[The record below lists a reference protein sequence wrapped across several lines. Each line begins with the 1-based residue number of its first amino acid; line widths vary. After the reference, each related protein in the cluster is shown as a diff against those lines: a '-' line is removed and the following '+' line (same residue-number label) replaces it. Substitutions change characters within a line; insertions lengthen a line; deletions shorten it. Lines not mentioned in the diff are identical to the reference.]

1 MAYILLC
8 QEKELLRLYCP
19 HWRLTFPPGVSM
31 KLRNLMFS
39 LAGLVPILFCAVA
52 AGAASRNDTLLIV
65 REQGPNSLDIMGM
78 GTNRPAYG
86 LSWNVYDRL
95 LTYGK
100 TTDASG
106 FLKYDFKKMEPELAE
121 SWEISPDG
129 LTLTFRLRKDAVF
142 HDGTPV
148 TAEDVKW
155 SFDRAVS
162 VGGFPTFQMSTGSM
176 TKAEQFTVVDAYTFK
191 VSLPRKDKLA
201 LPNIGTPV
209 PAIINSKL
217 ARKHATEKDPWA
229 MEWLKNNDAGSGAF
243 RVREYKPG
251 VQTVYE
257 RFEQWKCGE
266 KPALKTIIERVVPS
280 ASTRRAM
287 LEKGDVDISFD
298 LSPKDAVA
306 LLENKKIK
314 VEGLP
319 IENCMWFVDMNVTKP
334 PFDNLKV
341 RQAVSYAVPYEAI
354 FEASIYGRA
363 AKLFGAASGMPATAQ
378 WMQPYSFRT
387 DLEKA
392 RELLADAGFPNGFST
407 TLSFNLGT
415 ATWGEPAALLLQ
427 ENLKKIGIETTIE
440 KIPGANWRSEMAKKN
455 MPLLV
460 DNMGG
465 WLNYA
470 DYFFFWNYH
479 SQNGVFN
486 TMSYQN
492 KEMDS
497 YIEAARFAE
506 DQETYD
512 KSIINCIAKAIAD
525 APRLPLYQPNL
536 DVAMQRGINGYTY
549 WFHRQMDYR
558 GISKK

>member
-1 MAYILLC
+1 
-8 QEKELLRLYCP
+8 
-19 HWRLTFPPGVSM
+19 M
-31 KLRNLMFS
+31 KLRKSVLRLAASAVILMF
-39 LAGLVPILFCAVA
+39 AVSA
-52 AGAASRNDTLLIV
+52 AKAAPRDETLLVV
-65 REQGPNSLDIMGM
+65 REQGPNSMDIMGM

-100 TTDASG
+100 MTDASG
-106 FLKYDFKKMEPELAE
+106 ALKYDFQQMAPELAE
-121 SWEISPDG
+121 SWEVSPDG
-129 LTLTFRLRKDAVF
+129 TRIVFHLRKNAVF

-162 VGGFPTFQMSTGSM
+162 VGGFPTFQMNAGSM
-176 TKAEQFTVVDAYTFK
+176 TRSEQFAVIDAHTFQ
-191 VSLPRKDKLA
+191 VTLPRKDKLS
-201 LPNIGTPV
+201 LPDIGTPV
-209 PAIINSKL
+209 PAIINSRL

-229 MEWLKNNDAGSGAF
+229 MEWLKNNDAGGGAYT
-243 RVREYKPG
+243 VREFKPG

-257 RFEQWKCGE
+257 RFEQWKSGE
-266 KPALKTIIERVVPS
+266 KPAIKTVVERVVPS

-298 LSPKDAVA
+298 LSPKDAAA
-306 LLENKKIK
+306 LLENKKIR
-314 VEGLP
+314 VEGMP

-341 RQAVSYAVPYEAI
+341 RQAISYAVPYEEI
-354 FEASIYGRA
+354 FKASAYGRGFA
-363 AKLFGAASGMPATAQ
+363 LFGATSARPATAR
-378 WMQPYSFRT
+378 WIQPYAFAT
-387 DLEKA
+387 DIAKA
-392 RELLADAGFPNGFST
+392 RELLAEAGFPNGFTT

-427 ENLKKIGIETTIE
+427 ENLKKIGVETRIE
-440 KIPGANWRSEMAKKN
+440 KIPAANWRSEMAKKN

-492 KEMDS
+492 REMDA
-497 YIEAARFAE
+497 YIESARFAE
-506 DQETYD
+506 NKKSYD
-512 KSIINCIAKAIAD
+512 KSIIDCIAKAVAD
-525 APRLPLYQPNL
+525 APRLPLYQPSL
-536 DVAMQRGINGYTY
+536 DAAMQPGVDGYVY
-549 WFHRQMDYR
+549 WFHRQIDYR
-558 GISKK
+558 SIRKK